1 MEKGTGKHAPIV
13 AMAANAFEED
23 RCKCLE
29 TSKDSR
35 PRRTQ
40 ILKMQLPVGNHFRP
54 CACLLAAIPGQ

>member
-1 MEKGTGKHAPIV
+1 
-13 AMAANAFEED
+13 
-23 RCKCLE
+23 LE

-40 ILKMQLPVGNHFRP
+40 ILKMQLRVGNHFPP